1 MKTEPLFSII
11 TVCYNSQKTIERTI
25 KSVLHQDFKDY
36 EYIIIDGS
44 STDGTVE
51 IIKKYEPLFCG
62 RMRWISEPDN
72 GIYDAFNKGIRCS
85 KGKLTWLVNSDD
97 YIEKNALSVISN
109 AYSLYSTDN
118 YPIISFAANFIKD
131 GKFVKKLYS
140 SENGRIRAFKHNYQG
155 IVHPATIIPKYVYNK
170 VGMYDERF
178 KIAGDKDFFHR
189 AYKQGVYIED
199 VDKIITNMTFGGV
212 STNSHNDIMKKDQLL
227 FFKNKYNSYVLSYLH
242 FFYWLLKNAY
252 K

>member
-25 KSVLHQDFKDY
+25 KSVLHQDFQDY

-62 RMRWISEPDN
+62 RMRWISEPDT

-118 YPIISFAANFIKD
+118 Y
-131 GKFVKKLYS
+131 
-140 SENGRIRAFKHNYQG
+140 
-155 IVHPATIIPKYVYNK
+155 
-170 VGMYDERF
+170 
-178 KIAGDKDFFHR
+178 
-189 AYKQGVYIED
+189 
-199 VDKIITNMTFGGV
+199 
-212 STNSHNDIMKKDQLL
+212 LL
-227 FFKNKYNSYVLSYLH
+227 FNY
-242 FFYWLLKNAY
+242 
-252 K
+252 